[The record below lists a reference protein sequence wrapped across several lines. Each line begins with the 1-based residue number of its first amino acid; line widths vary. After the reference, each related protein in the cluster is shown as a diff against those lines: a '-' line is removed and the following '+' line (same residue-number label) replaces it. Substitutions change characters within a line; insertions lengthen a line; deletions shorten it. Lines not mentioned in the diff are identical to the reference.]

1 MTWFGGRPVLVRAR
15 TSRGRVDLLLP
26 LQAGVTEATTR
37 HGVELRARVRS
48 PGGRLAVDVEVR
60 NAGLRP
66 VRVESVSPLIATSV
80 LGHGVVAGAARA
92 YRQGW
97 QSWSPA
103 LSLSLR
109 QYDVA
114 SGPPVE
120 APAESARPL
129 RRTGELRSDEVTV
142 LTDASG
148 RSLLVGFE
156 TAHRFVTQVRI
167 DRARAALEAVCWTDG
182 IPIDPGETLQSERLV
197 VDERDGALEQLER
210 YALGTA
216 RAMRARA
223 PGRAVTEW
231 RSYYW
236 RSVPTGWCSWYYYF
250 TNVTEADV
258 LANLAALQRLRDVLP
273 VECVQIDDGY
283 QSEIGDWLRVNE
295 KFPHGMAWLAR
306 EIYHAGFRPGIWLAP
321 FLLGERSQTYR
332 EHPDWVIRDGV
343 GDPVVAM
350 RNWGQRTFGLD
361 GSRADTVAW
370 VRDLFREVAEGWG
383 YDYVKVDFLYAAA
396 LNGVRSE
403 PRVPRVEAYRRLL
416 GAVRE
421 GVGPRRFVLGCGA
434 LMGASVGLVDGMRIG
449 PDVAPWWRYQTREE
463 REGRARPRRNPA
475 RPQANGEPATEAAV
489 RNTMTRAWMHG
500 RLWVND
506 PDCLLVRDERT
517 KLTLDEVRTL
527 ATVVALSG
535 GMTLSS
541 DDLTGLPPERL
552 ALLSMALPPL
562 PRGAS
567 ARDLMERSLPRIFE
581 WRGRKPGEPAWLIAV
596 VNWEHRARA
605 LSVDLPDGEWTAFE
619 LWTQRLFP
627 GVRGVL
633 RLGRVPAHG
642 CRLVALRPQASHAR
656 FVGSTLHFGQGAL
669 ELRDETWS
677 GATLWLHL
685 RPVARTEGEVFIAAP
700 PGLRVKAA
708 YASRRRVRCWQ
719 KGDLVRVPVTLER
732 PMTLRVWFDRGQRS
746 SKSRP

>member
-1 MTWFGGRPVLVRAR
+1 MTWFGGNPVLVRAR
-15 TSRGRVDLLLP
+15 TSRGRVELLLP
-26 LQAGVTEATTR
+26 LQAGASEATTR
-37 HGVELRARVRS
+37 HGVELRAQVRS
-48 PGGRLAVDVEVR
+48 PGGRLAVVVEVR

-66 VRVESVSPLIATSV
+66 VRVDAVSPLVATSL
-80 LGHGVVAGAARA
+80 LGHDVVTGAARA

-120 APAESARPL
+120 APAESERPL

-156 TAHRFVTQVRI
+156 TARRFVAQVRI

-182 IPIDPGETLQSERLV
+182 VPLDPGETLQAERLV
-197 VDERDGALEQLER
+197 VDERGGALEQLER
-210 YALGTA
+210 YAMGTA
-216 RAMRARA
+216 RAMHARA
-223 PGRAVTEW
+223 PGR
-231 RSYYW
+231 
-236 RSVPTGWCSWYYYF
+236 VPTGWCSWYYYF

-258 LANLAALQRLRDVLP
+258 VANLAALQRLRDVLP

-283 QSEIGDWLRVNE
+283 QAEIGDWLRAND
-295 KFPHGMAWLAR
+295 KFPRGMAWLAR
-306 EIYHAGFRPGIWLAP
+306 EIRHAGFRPGVWLAP

-332 EHPDWVIRDGV
+332 EHPDWVIG
-343 GDPVVAM
+343 GGAGEPVLAM
-350 RNWGQRTFGLD
+350 RNWGQRAFGLD
-361 GSRADTVAW
+361 GSRPDAVAW
-370 VRDLFREVAEGWG
+370 VRDLFREVAEGWD
-383 YDYVKVDFLYAAA
+383 YDYVKVDFLYGAA
-396 LNGVRSE
+396 LAGRRAD

-416 GAVRE
+416 GALRE

-449 PDVAPWWRYQTREE
+449 PDVAPWWRFQTKEE
-463 REGRARPRRNPA
+463 REGLAPRRRHPA
-475 RPQANGEPATEAAV
+475 RPAAGSEPATEAAV

-506 PDCLLVRDERT
+506 PDCLLVRDHRT

-527 ATVVALSG
+527 ATVIALSG
-535 GMTLSS
+535 GMALSS
-541 DDLTGLPPERL
+541 DDLTRLPPERL

-596 VNWEHRARA
+596 VNWEDRARA
-605 LSVDLPDGEWTAFE
+605 LSLDLPEGEWTAFE

-627 GVRGVL
+627 AVRGVL

-642 CRLVALRPQASHAR
+642 CRLVALRPQALRPR
-656 FVGSTLHFGQGAL
+656 FVGSTLHFGQGAF
-669 ELRDETWS
+669 ELRDEAWT
-677 GATLWLHL
+677 GATLWLRL
-685 RPVARTEGEVFIAAP
+685 WPVARTEGEVFIAAP

-708 YASRRRVRCWQ
+708 YASGRRVRYRQ
-719 KGDLVRVPVTLER
+719 REGLVAVRMTLER
-732 PMTLRVWFDRGQRS
+732 PMTLRVWLERGQRS
-746 SKSRP
+746 SSSRP